1 MFADQNWGN
10 SPVSSMATSTQTGSS
25 WDGQNAVSR
34 STGSHRRQPLRI
46 LFVHHDAATVER
58 CLHELNS
65 VEFIVKPDVALNA
78 EELAKRMNSQHYDL
92 VVADCPSN
100 DRQGTSTMDVLRQ
113 TNKGTP
119 LIFVTDT
126 LQRETVTEL
135 AKNGASDCI
144 EMDRI
149 ARLPM
154 AVRRT
159 LDEKN
164 LREERDRAEKKL
176 RHSKAHYR
184 ALVEHSAYGMCRCN
198 EDGRFLEVNQALVK
212 ILGYTSRQ
220 ELMAAN
226 LATDTSLN
234 PTEWAQLLERS
245 RQTGR
250 ADPVET
256 DWKRKD
262 GTTVK
267 VRLSGRKVRG
277 EKHALDGYGIIVED
291 VSDQRALEDHLRKQ
305 AASDALTGLANYR
318 QLVDVLD
325 REITRSKRTGREFAL
340 IFLDLDGLKKIND
353 LYGHQTGSRALCRLA
368 NVLRL
373 CCRSLDT
380 AARYGGD
387 EFALVLPETGAGAAA
402 LVARR
407 ICELFANDGEEP
419 GLTVSV
425 GVASYPKDAET
436 IGPLLY
442 AADRAL
448 YLMKSERRE
457 SFSQALNPE
466 I

>member
-1 MFADQNWGN
+1 
-10 SPVSSMATSTQTGSS
+10 
-25 WDGQNAVSR
+25 
-34 STGSHRRQPLRI
+34 
-46 LFVHHDAATVER
+46 
-58 CLHELNS
+58 
-65 VEFIVKPDVALNA
+65 VEFIVKPDVAVNA
-78 EELAKRMNSQHYDL
+78 EELAERVNSQRYDL
-92 VVADCPSN
+92 VVADCPSTGQ
-100 DRQGTSTMDVLRQ
+100 QGTSTMDVLRQ
-113 TNKGTP
+113 TSTGTP

-126 LQRETVTEL
+126 LQRETVMEL

-159 LDEKN
+159 LDERN
-164 LREERDRAEKKL
+164 LREERDRAEKRL

-184 ALVEHSAYGMCRCN
+184 ALVEHSAYGMCRCSKN
-198 EDGRFLEVNQALVK
+198 GRFLDVNQALVK
-212 ILGYTSRQ
+212 ILGYASRQ
-220 ELMAAN
+220 ELLAAK
-226 LATDTSLN
+226 LANDVILD
-234 PTEWAQLLERS
+234 PTKWAQLLERS
-245 RQTGR
+245 AQTGR

-262 GTTVK
+262 GSIVK
-267 VRLSGRKVRG
+267 VRLSGHKVRG
-277 EKHALDGYGIIVED
+277 EKHALDACGIIVED
-291 VSDQRALEDHLRKQ
+291 VTDQRALEDHLRKQ

-325 REITRSKRTGREFAL
+325 SEITRSKRTGREFAL
-340 IFLDLDGLKKIND
+340 LFLDLDGLKKIND
-353 LYGHQTGSRALCRLA
+353 RYGHQTGSRALCRLA

-387 EFALVLPETGAGAAA
+387 EFALVLPETGPGAAT

-419 GLTVSV
+419 NLTVSV

-448 YLMKSERRE
+448 YSMKSERRG
-457 SFSQALNPE
+457 SFSQD
-466 I
+466 